1 MTQLNKPVK
10 SETSVIEYEAD
21 GQHVKLSSDIIIRQ
35 FDPKRQLSL
44 QEVTY
49 FMALCQARKLN
60 PFTKE
65 IYAIK
70 YKSEN
75 PAQFVVSKD
84 AILKRAVLHP
94 DYNGKESGVI
104 VKNLETGKKEYKE
117 GTYYDEEE
125 EKLVGGW
132 CRVYRK
138 NIDKPEFSAVKLSEV
153 DKKQSVWLSSPAT
166 MVEKVAKVRAL
177 REAFVED
184 FAGMYEEDEIKEIPV
199 ITPDPFVQEVPAKP
213 VEPVSEENE
222 IDINAL

>member
-1 MTQLNKPVK
+1 MTQLNRTEKR
-10 SETSVIEYEAD
+10 SVIEYEAD
-21 GQHVKLSSDIIIRQ
+21 GQHLVLDAETMIRQ
-35 FDPKRQLSL
+35 FDPKRLMTS
-44 QEVTY
+44 QEITY

-70 YKSEN
+70 YKAEN

>member
-1 MTQLNKPVK
+1 MTQLNRPEKR
-10 SETSVIEYEAD
+10 SVIEYEAD
-21 GQHVKLSSDIIIRQ
+21 GQHLVLDAETMIRQ
-35 FDPKRQLSL
+35 FDPKRLMTS
-44 QEVTY
+44 QEITY

-70 YKSEN
+70 YKAEN

>member
-1 MTQLNKPVK
+1 MTQLNRPEKR
-10 SETSVIEYEAD
+10 SVIEYEAD
-21 GQHVKLSSDIIIRQ
+21 GQHLVLDAETMIRQ
-35 FDPKRQLSL
+35 FDPKRLMTS
-44 QEVTY
+44 QEITY

-70 YKSEN
+70 YKADT

-104 VKNLETGKKEYKE
+104 VKNIETGKKEYKE

>member
-1 MTQLNKPVK
+1 MTQLNRPEKR
-10 SETSVIEYEAD
+10 SVIEYEAD
-21 GQHVKLSSDIIIRQ
+21 GQHLVLDAETMIRQ
-35 FDPKRQLSL
+35 FDPKRLMTS
-44 QEVTY
+44 QEITY

-104 VKNLETGKKEYKE
+104 VKNLETGNKEYKE